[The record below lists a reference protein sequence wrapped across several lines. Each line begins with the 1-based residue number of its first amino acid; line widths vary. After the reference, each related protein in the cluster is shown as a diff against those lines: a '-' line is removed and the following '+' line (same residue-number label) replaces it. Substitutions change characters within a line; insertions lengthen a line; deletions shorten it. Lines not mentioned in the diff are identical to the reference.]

1 VISAREL
8 ILAHQGEEAV
18 FVAIPVLIIFALLA
32 VSARRRD
39 EEEDDVDDE
48 DDS

>member
-1 VISAREL
+1 VIPAPEL
-8 ILAHQGEEAV
+8 ILAHQGEEVV
-18 FVAIPVLIIFALLA
+18 FVAIPLLIIFALLA

-39 EEEDDVDDE
+39 EEKDDE

>member
-1 VISAREL
+1 MISAREL
-8 ILAHQGEEAV
+8 ILAHQGEEVV
-18 FVAIPVLIIFALLA
+18 FVAIPVLIIVALLA

-39 EEEDDVDDE
+39 EEDDDVDR